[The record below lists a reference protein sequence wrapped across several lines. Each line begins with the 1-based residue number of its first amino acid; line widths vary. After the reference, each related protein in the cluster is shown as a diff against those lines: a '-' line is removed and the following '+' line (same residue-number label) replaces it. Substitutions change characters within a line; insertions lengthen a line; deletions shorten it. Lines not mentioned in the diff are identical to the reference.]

1 MNGSLFYG
9 PKGRL
14 ISALAMVSAFIGALQ
29 ASGVLALLPPE
40 YSKAG
45 LIMTGVGLLVA
56 GFSERLQGG
65 ASKPEIRAAA
75 KTSDEKN
82 AREELNEETL

>member
-1 MNGSLFYG
+1 MNGSIFYG

-14 ISALAMVSAFIGALQ
+14 ISALAIVSAFIGALQ
-29 ASGVLALLPPE
+29 ASGILMLLPPE

-45 LIMTGVGLLVA
+45 LIMTAVGLIVA

-65 ASKPEIRAAA
+65 ASNPEVRAQAEH
-75 KTSDEKN
+75 SDQKN
-82 AREELNEETL
+82 AREELNKEIE